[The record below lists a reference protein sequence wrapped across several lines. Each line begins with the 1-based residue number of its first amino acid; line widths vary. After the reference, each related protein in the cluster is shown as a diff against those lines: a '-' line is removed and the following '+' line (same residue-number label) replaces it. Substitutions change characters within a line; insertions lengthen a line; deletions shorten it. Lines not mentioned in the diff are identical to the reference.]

1 MKAGEKKKKNFMSV
15 PDEQRNQHET
25 KSTQRPEANSED
37 IVVLP
42 TSQLKDKRRQGKK
55 REGTEKKKGP

>member
-1 MKAGEKKKKNFMSV
+1 MKAGGKKKNFMSV

-42 TSQLKDKRRQGKK
+42 TSQLKTKEGKGKRGK
-55 REGTEKKKGP
+55 GQKKKGP